1 MLKVSRIFSVFYSIL
16 LLSRIYVI
24 AGVYT
29 FPLDPSL
36 IQVAYVGM
44 VILVSIVKIKENNY
58 KIRKRMNTMDVAIL
72 LLVGY
77 LVLFGFVFINPPMEQ
92 YTKAMVLR
100 QGLFLATVIATVLFA
115 HRNNYFMEVVFI
127 SFWIV
132 AGVLLFQFI
141 TNINDVAQINIGN
154 IFNISSRTR
163 VNFGLGHYNYLGMLC
178 SCEIILA
185 IWLRKFGNKNRFPL
199 FIIALSLVMLLGS
212 ASRNAIFGLVVFF
225 LIEFYFSLEKYAFRK
240 VYKFIIQVSL
250 GIIVLIMALLGD
262 SNVSLNGLLL
272 DSNRLTLF
280 SVALPT
286 FFKSNRTWIGLGLAS
301 GEIYGQNLTPYKTY
315 WLDNGYIYTL
325 ITSGYIGI
333 TIYVVLIILFL
344 LSYRKLKKRNNEM
357 GVLTIA
363 TFSMYLFSALFETTL
378 FNGGVLLNYLLLPIF
393 LMLLNNPGRNLSF
406 VQCMEITNPF
416 YRKSRFRYKGKRF
429 LYKSL

>member
-1 MLKVSRIFSVFYSIL
+1 MIKVSGIFSIFYSVL

-29 FPLDPSL
+29 LPVDPSL
-36 IQVAYVGM
+36 IQMGYVGVLIM
-44 VILVSIVKIKENNY
+44 VAIVQIKENNY
-58 KIRKRMNTMDVAIL
+58 KITKHIKTMDAAIL

-77 LVLFGFVFINPPMEQ
+77 WVLFGFVFVNPPMEQ

-100 QGLFLATVIATVLFA
+100 QGLFLATIIATALFA
-115 HRNNYFMEVVFI
+115 CRNNYFAEVISV
-127 SFWIV
+127 SFWTIAV
-132 AGVLLFQFI
+132 VLLFQFI
-141 TNINDVAQINIGN
+141 NNINDVTQIDIRSILNV
-154 IFNISSRTR
+154 SSRSR

-178 SCEIILA
+178 SCEIILG
-185 IWLRKFGNKNRFPL
+185 IWIRKFRGKNKLSL
-199 FIIALSLVMLLGS
+199 FVIALSSVMLLGS
-212 ASRNAIFGLVVFF
+212 ASRNAIFGLIVFG
-225 LIEFYFSLEKYAFRK
+225 LIEFYFSLEQYAFRK
-240 VYKFIIQVSL
+240 VYKFIIQVSIF
-250 GIIVLIMALLGD
+250 IIVLMMALFGD
-262 SNVSLNGLLL
+262 NSVSLNGLLL

-333 TIYVVLIILFL
+333 AIYVILIILFL
-344 LSYRKLKKRNNEM
+344 FNYWKLKNRNNAM
-357 GVLTIA
+357 GVLAIA

-393 LMLLNNPGRNLSF
+393 LMLLDNRFMIEN
-406 VQCMEITNPF
+406 
-416 YRKSRFRYKGKRF
+416 RKLADLNEVTK
-429 LYKSL
+429 

>member
-1 MLKVSRIFSVFYSIL
+1 MIKVSGIFSIFYSVL

-29 FPLDPSL
+29 LPVDPSL
-36 IQVAYVGM
+36 IQMGYVGVLIM
-44 VILVSIVKIKENNY
+44 VAIVQIKENNY
-58 KIRKRMNTMDVAIL
+58 KITKHIKTMDAAIL

-77 LVLFGFVFINPPMEQ
+77 WVLFGFVFVNPPMEQ

-100 QGLFLATVIATVLFA
+100 QGLFLATIIATALFA
-115 HRNNYFMEVVFI
+115 CRNNYFAEVISV
-127 SFWIV
+127 SFWTIAV
-132 AGVLLFQFI
+132 VLLFQFI
-141 TNINDVAQINIGN
+141 TNINDVTQIDIRSILNV
-154 IFNISSRTR
+154 SSRSR

-178 SCEIILA
+178 SCEIILG
-185 IWLRKFGNKNRFPL
+185 IWIRKFRGKNKLSL
-199 FIIALSLVMLLGS
+199 FVIALSSVMLLGS
-212 ASRNAIFGLVVFF
+212 ASRNAIFGLIVFG
-225 LIEFYFSLEKYAFRK
+225 LIEFYFSLEQYAFRK
-240 VYKFIIQVSL
+240 VYKFIIQVSIF
-250 GIIVLIMALLGD
+250 IIVLMMALFGD
-262 SNVSLNGLLL
+262 NSVSLNGLLL

-333 TIYVVLIILFL
+333 AIYVILIILFL
-344 LSYRKLKKRNNEM
+344 FNYWKLKNRNNAM
-357 GVLTIA
+357 GVLAIA

-393 LMLLNNPGRNLSF
+393 
-406 VQCMEITNPF
+406 
-416 YRKSRFRYKGKRF
+416 
-429 LYKSL
+429 

>member
-1 MLKVSRIFSVFYSIL
+1 MIKVSGIFSIFYSVL

-29 FPLDPSL
+29 LPVDPSL
-36 IQVAYVGM
+36 IQMGYVGVLIM
-44 VILVSIVKIKENNY
+44 VAIVQIKENNY
-58 KIRKRMNTMDVAIL
+58 KITKHIKTMDAAIL

-77 LVLFGFVFINPPMEQ
+77 WVLFGFVFVNPPMEQ

-100 QGLFLATVIATVLFA
+100 QGLFLATIIATALFA
-115 HRNNYFMEVVFI
+115 CRNNYFAEVISV
-127 SFWIV
+127 SFWTIAV
-132 AGVLLFQFI
+132 VLLFQFI
-141 TNINDVAQINIGN
+141 TNINDVTQIDIRSILNV
-154 IFNISSRTR
+154 SSRSR

-178 SCEIILA
+178 SCEIILG
-185 IWLRKFGNKNRFPL
+185 IWIRKFRGKNKLSL
-199 FIIALSLVMLLGS
+199 FVIALSSVMLLGS
-212 ASRNAIFGLVVFF
+212 ASRNAIFGLIVFG
-225 LIEFYFSLEKYAFRK
+225 LIEFYFSLEQYAFRK
-240 VYKFIIQVSL
+240 VYKFIIQVSIF
-250 GIIVLIMALLGD
+250 IIVLMMALFGD
-262 SNVSLNGLLL
+262 NSVSLNGLLL

-333 TIYVVLIILFL
+333 AIYVILIILFL
-344 LSYRKLKKRNNEM
+344 FNYWKLKNRNNAI
-357 GVLTIA
+357 GVLAIA

-393 LMLLNNPGRNLSF
+393 LMLLDNRFMIEN
-406 VQCMEITNPF
+406 
-416 YRKSRFRYKGKRF
+416 RKLADLNEVTK
-429 LYKSL
+429 

>member
-1 MLKVSRIFSVFYSIL
+1 MIKISRVFSIFYSIL

-24 AGVYT
+24 AGIYT
-29 FPLDPSL
+29 LPLDPSL
-36 IQVAYVGM
+36 IQMGYIGM
-44 VILVSIVKIKENNY
+44 LIIVSIAKIKKNDF
-58 KIRKRMNTMDVAIL
+58 KIKKHINTMDMAIL

-77 LVLFGFVFINPPMEQ
+77 WVLFGFVFVNPSMEQ
-92 YTKAMVLR
+92 YTKAMVMR
-100 QGLFLATVIATVLFA
+100 QGLFLATVIATVFFTYS
-115 HRNNYFMEVVFI
+115 NDCFMNIISI
-127 SFWIV
+127 SFWTI

-141 TNINDVAQINIGN
+141 TNINDVTQINVESILN
-154 IFNISSRTR
+154 VSSRSR

-178 SCEIILA
+178 SCEIILG
-185 IWLRKFGNKNRFPL
+185 IWIRKFRGKNKLSL
-199 FIIALSLVMLLGS
+199 FVIALSSVMLLGS
-212 ASRNAIFGLVVFF
+212 ASRNAIFGLIVFG
-225 LIEFYFSLEKYAFRK
+225 LIEFYFSLEQYAFRK
-240 VYKFIIQVSL
+240 VYKFIIQVSIF
-250 GIIVLIMALLGD
+250 IIVLVMALFGD
-262 SNVSLNGLLL
+262 NSVSLNGLLL

-333 TIYVVLIILFL
+333 AIYVILIILFL
-344 LSYRKLKKRNNEM
+344 FNYWKLKNRNNAM
-357 GVLTIA
+357 GVLAIA

-393 LMLLNNPGRNLSF
+393 LMLLDNRF
-406 VQCMEITNPF
+406 MIED
-416 YRKSRFRYKGKRF
+416 RKLADLNEVTK
-429 LYKSL
+429 

>member
-1 MLKVSRIFSVFYSIL
+1 MIKVSGIFSIFYSVL

-29 FPLDPSL
+29 LPVDPSL
-36 IQVAYVGM
+36 IQMGYVGVLIM
-44 VILVSIVKIKENNY
+44 VAIVQIKENNY
-58 KIRKRMNTMDVAIL
+58 KLTKHIKTMDAAIL

-77 LVLFGFVFINPPMEQ
+77 WVLFGFVFVNPPMEQ

-100 QGLFLATVIATVLFA
+100 QGLFLATIIATALFA
-115 HRNNYFMEVVFI
+115 CRNNYFAEVISV
-127 SFWIV
+127 SFWTIAV
-132 AGVLLFQFI
+132 VLLFQFI
-141 TNINDVAQINIGN
+141 TNINDVTQIDIRSILNV
-154 IFNISSRTR
+154 SSRSR

-178 SCEIILA
+178 SCEIILG
-185 IWLRKFGNKNRFPL
+185 IWIRKFRGKNKLSL
-199 FIIALSLVMLLGS
+199 FVIALSSVMLLGS
-212 ASRNAIFGLVVFF
+212 ASRNAIFGLIVFG
-225 LIEFYFSLEKYAFRK
+225 LIEFYFSLEQYAFRK
-240 VYKFIIQVSL
+240 VYKFIIQVSIF
-250 GIIVLIMALLGD
+250 IIVLMMALFGD
-262 SNVSLNGLLL
+262 NSVSLNGLLL

-333 TIYVVLIILFL
+333 AIYVILIILFL
-344 LSYRKLKKRNNEM
+344 FNYWKLKNRNNAM
-357 GVLTIA
+357 GVLAIA

-393 LMLLNNPGRNLSF
+393 LMLLDNRFMIEN
-406 VQCMEITNPF
+406 
-416 YRKSRFRYKGKRF
+416 RKLADLNEVTK
-429 LYKSL
+429 